1 MPEPRK
7 YPGNK
12 QTGGAL
18 PASGVWGK
26 LPPGKKPPTTT
37 TPGPGTK
44 GTAAVYK
51 NVPNNPLEFLTP
63 EQQRAEI
70 KEITDFNQ
78 GINDRNAA
86 FGQTYSTTKFNEFQN
101 SQAAKQSSEN
111 ARDSAAGRG
120 VFGSSMMNNDLNDIS
135 TNLLTKNSIL
145 ETSLQTGWGKL
156 LDVNARATV
165 THGENMNTFNQEGIT
180 NYTNDPSSAT
190 PQQYHQVLVTPA
202 TPGTGIYAPGYKPP
216 VTPTPNT
223 TPVPSG
229 VPGWTGGWQP
239 NPPGTPIPTHPA
251 YPTGGQTGGALP
263 AGGTWGQ
270 TGTPYGQPQPPSKP
284 QGGS

>member
-1 MPEPRK
+1 MALSPKTQAAIHNAVNGFGTKGSYPKAQPRYSPTTPGSMPGYHGGQRVMPEPRK

-145 ETSLQTGWGKL
+145 ETSLQTGWGK
-156 LDVNARATV
+156 
-165 THGENMNTFNQEGIT
+165 
-180 NYTNDPSSAT
+180 
-190 PQQYHQVLVTPA
+190 
-202 TPGTGIYAPGYKPP
+202 
-216 VTPTPNT
+216 
-223 TPVPSG
+223 PVPSG